1 MLPCWQHEH
10 GSNRQDNARL
20 SSERPL
26 EGVPVEVLQQL
37 LEAAWPVDVLLLQA
51 AVTKTCYEMP
61 AQLEDML
68 AHWNALAGS
77 AY

>member
-1 MLPCWQHEH
+1 M
-10 GSNRQDNARL
+10 
-20 SSERPL
+20 
-26 EGVPVEVLQQL
+26 PVEVLQL

-77 AY
+77 A

>member
-1 MLPCWQHEH
+1 MLPRWQHEH

-20 SSERPL
+20 SSERPPL
-26 EGVPVEVLQQL
+26 EGVPVEVVQL
-37 LEAAWPVDVLLLQA
+37 LVDVLLLQA

-68 AHWNALAGS
+68 AHWNSLSGGA
-77 AY
+77 